1 MTDYADAPVKTG
13 GEYAA
18 LLNEV
23 RDAGLL
29 RRRYGYYALRIAA
42 NLLVFA
48 GAWVAFAFLG
58 DSWWQLGIAAVLA
71 VVFAQLAFIGHDAG
85 HKQIFRTR
93 KPNDVIGTAHGGLVG
108 MSYRWWVSGHNR
120 HHANP
125 NHEEY
130 DPDLDIPALAFTSKQ
145 ARLKQGF
152 LRWMAKHQAVLFF
165 PLLALEGVNL
175 HVNGVK
181 AVWEG
186 KTKAR
191 KTEGVLLTAHLVG
204 YLTAVFLV
212 LSPGLAVLFI
222 AVHQVLWGI
231 YMGCSFAPNH
241 KGMPTMT
248 GQSVDFLRKQVLT
261 SRNVRGGWFTDFL
274 LGGLNYQIEH
284 HLFPNMPRPHL
295 RRAQPIVRRFC
306 DEHGISYSQTGLLRS
321 YRHVL
326 EHLHEMGAPL
336 RAADRARSAA

>member
-1 MTDYADAPVKTG
+1 MTEQAEASTRSGD
-13 GEYAA
+13 YAA

-23 RDAGLL
+23 RNAGLL
-29 RRRYGYYALRIAA
+29 RRRYRYYAWRVAA
-42 NLLVFA
+42 NLMAFA

-58 DSWWQLGIAAVLA
+58 DSWWQLGIAALLA

-93 KPNDVIGTAHGGLVG
+93 KPNDLVGTAHGGLVG
-108 MSYRWWVSGHNR
+108 MSYRWWVGGHNR

-125 NHEEY
+125 NHEEL
-130 DPDLDIPALAFTSKQ
+130 DPDLDIPALAFTSTQ

-165 PLLALEGVNL
+165 PLLTLEGLNL
-175 HVNGVK
+175 HINGMK
-181 AVWEG
+181 AVWQG
-186 KTKAR
+186 KTKGR
-191 KTEGVLLTAHLVG
+191 KIEGALLTAHVVG

-212 LSPGLAVLFI
+212 LSPGIAVLFVV
-222 AVHQVLWGI
+222 VHQALWGV

-241 KGMPTMT
+241 KGMPTMK

-261 SRNVRGGWFTDFL
+261 SRNVRGGRFTDFL

-284 HLFPNMPRPHL
+284 HLFPNMPRPNL
-295 RRAQPIVRRFC
+295 RLAQPIVRRFC
-306 DEHGISYSQTGLLRS
+306 AERGIPYSQTSLLRS
-321 YRHVL
+321 YRYVL
-326 EHLHEMGAPL
+326 QHLHETGAPL
-336 RAADRARSAA
+336 RAADRARAA